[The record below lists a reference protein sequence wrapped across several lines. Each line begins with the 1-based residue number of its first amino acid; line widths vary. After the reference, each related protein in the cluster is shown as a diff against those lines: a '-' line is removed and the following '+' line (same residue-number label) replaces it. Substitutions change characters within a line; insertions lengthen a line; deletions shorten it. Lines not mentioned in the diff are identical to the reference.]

1 MKPRL
6 TKRVV
11 RGLSRVNVFLD
22 ASAVLDSDLY
32 VGCETASDKA
42 EIDAALTWLASLVAW
57 SAKRPKPGPNTPRRY
72 SKEIRKSGRQV

>member
-11 RGLSRVNVFLD
+11 RGLGRVNVFLD

-42 EIDAALTWLASLVAW
+42 EIDAALTWLTRLVAW
-57 SAKRPKPGPNTPRRY
+57 SANKPKPAPAAPLPPQSPN
-72 SKEIRKSGRQV
+72 SEGV